1 MRFMA
6 LVFVGMLA
14 VCVMDSQAFA
24 ARRGNPDE
32 TYYQGAGSCNGAAYC
47 AGYRGKKVHRRPH
60 S

>member
-24 ARRGNPDE
+24 AGGGSPDR
-32 TYYQGAGSCNGAAYC
+32 TYYRGAGSCAGAAYC
-47 AGYRGKKVHRRPH
+47 SYRAKKVHRRPH